1 VVVGPTFPVFQ
12 GQLDYLASVLTDLG
26 YRVSIDH
33 ATDDAAIFDAWNSG
47 RTQISIMGWFP
58 DILAP
63 STFLSLLT
71 CGGDWSG
78 VTNFCDAEFD
88 AAYRQALELQ
98 TTDRAA
104 AVAEWAA
111 LDHRAV
117 DLAMLAPLVNPGA
130 DFVSERVGNY
140 QYSPT
145 YEALLDQMWVQ

>member
-1 VVVGPTFPVFQ
+1 LQ

-26 YRVSIDH
+26 YGVTVDRT
-33 ATDDAAIFDAWNSG
+33 TDDAAIHDAWASG
-47 RTQISIMGWFP
+47 RTKISIFGWLP

-63 STFLSLLT
+63 STFLRLLT

-78 VTNFCDAEFD
+78 VSNFCDKKFD
-88 AAYRQALELQ
+88 AAYQRALELQ

-104 AVAEWAA
+104 AVAAWAA

-140 QYSPT
+140 QYSPA
-145 YEALLDQMWVQ
+145 YEALFDQMWVQ